1 MQLIHNYIYR
11 EVVILTLTIIAVLTF
26 LLVGLE
32 LFKVVELIL
41 YTDLPLWLTLKF
53 IWLLIPF
60 TLTLTIPTG
69 LLAAVLI
76 VFGRMSSDRELLA
89 LKSTGLGLAPIVAPV
104 FIIASL
110 LMVIDFWIIASVNP
124 ECRKEYNDMKHEIV
138 TNNPLALFTPEV
150 VLDKIP
156 GWRIYFSRKKGAEL
170 DDVILWQLNPAG
182 QIMTSIRAERAT
194 IDLDLEHQQLV
205 MTLFN
210 EREENYPSD
219 ADPLKVQPG
228 ARAAQLPV
236 GVSLNS
242 FYEKASRHLA
252 WMTLPEIQEVIFAM
266 QDAPKDNQEEVT
278 PYLTELQARIS
289 FSLACFTFV
298 FVGIP
303 SHDHDV
309 LFAETALR
317 TGREVVD
324 AADSGPAVQREDVLP
339 DLIRQYIL
347 SLHSWTGIG
356 GVYDFTTGTQRGL
369 VACHIGA
376 ERRVDDFHMGLVLR
390 IGFEGG
396 GGFEGGVDGIIGIA
410 VEQAEIATG
419 LQRDDAGDQRGELG
433 IGGVDL
439 CLGFVIDPGRVAIG
453 DQAEMVDHG
462 LNPRK

>member
-11 EVVILTLTIIAVLTF
+11 EIVILTVTITSVLTF
-26 LLVGLE
+26 LVVGLQ
-32 LFKVVELIL
+32 LFQVVGMIL
-41 YTDLPLWLTLKF
+41 YTDLSLWISAQF
-53 IWLLIPF
+53 VWLLIPF

-89 LKSTGLGLAPIVAPV
+89 LKASGVGLAPIVAPV
-104 FIIASL
+104 FIIAVV
-110 LMVIDFWIIASVNP
+110 LMLFDFWLIASVNP

-170 DDVILWQLNPAG
+170 DDVILWQLSPAG
-182 QIMTSIRAERAT
+182 ALMTSIRAERAT

-219 ADPLKVQPG
+219 GDPLKVQPG

-242 FYEKASRHLA
+242 FYEKVQRRLA
-252 WMTLPEIQEVIFAM
+252 WMTLPEIQEVIFTM
-266 QDAPKDNQEEVT
+266 QDAPKDNESEIT

-298 FVGIP
+298 LVGIP
-303 SHDHDV
+303 LAIQTQRKETSV
-309 LFAETALR
+309 GAVLTLIIVALYMIIGEVGRGLKAKAGLYPELIIWAPNIIFQAIGFWLFARA
-317 TGREVVD
+317 
-324 AADSGPAVQREDVLP
+324 
-339 DLIRQYIL
+339 
-347 SLHSWTGIG
+347 
-356 GVYDFTTGTQRGL
+356 
-369 VACHIGA
+369 
-376 ERRVDDFHMGLVLR
+376 
-390 IGFEGG
+390 
-396 GGFEGGVDGIIGIA
+396 
-410 VEQAEIATG
+410 
-419 LQRDDAGDQRGELG
+419 
-433 IGGVDL
+433 
-439 CLGFVIDPGRVAIG
+439 
-453 DQAEMVDHG
+453 
-462 LNPRK
+462 NRK